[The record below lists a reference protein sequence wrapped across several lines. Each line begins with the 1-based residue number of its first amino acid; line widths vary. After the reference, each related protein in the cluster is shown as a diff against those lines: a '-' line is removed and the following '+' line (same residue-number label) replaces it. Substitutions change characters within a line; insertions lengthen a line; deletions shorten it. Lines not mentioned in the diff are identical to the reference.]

1 MPDGRVEDTV
11 GDNVHDL
18 GQQECPASV
27 LAMVI
32 NGLRKGIITGACVSG
47 RWVGEVSYRSLIGD
61 SPLLPATS
69 ATFTSDGARRPSEL
83 AGRMAEARAPS
94 APCLAG

>member
-1 MPDGRVEDTV
+1 MPNGRVEDTV

-32 NGLRKGIITGACVSG
+32 NGLRKGIIMGA
-47 RWVGEVSYRSLIGD
+47 
-61 SPLLPATS
+61 
-69 ATFTSDGARRPSEL
+69 
-83 AGRMAEARAPS
+83 
-94 APCLAG
+94 